1 MTAPSPRLLAGLT
14 VPIVFTL
21 LFLVLPL
28 QALAGGRLARLIGF
42 AGAYLVARWMAS
54 WRRVDVGQLGWV
66 RPSVRSIVFGWVVG
80 GGLVATVAAV
90 MAGAGWYSWSWS
102 GAWSNLLGALSF
114 AAVVGLYE
122 EALFRSLWFGGL
134 EPALGTWLTLAI
146 SAVLFGFLHSF
157 NPDATI
163 VSSVSVALSGGL
175 LLGAAFV
182 ARRDLWFVASIHAAW
197 NAFLGGVLGM
207 PVSGN
212 DPTDALLTAVEGGP
226 DLWTGGAFGPEASLI
241 TIAVVGG
248 AGFWFIWRAHSSATV
263 TPPPWREPATRSPE
277 H

>member
-1 MTAPSPRLLAGLT
+1 ML
-14 VPIVFTL
+14 
-21 LFLVLPL
+21 
-28 QALAGGRLARLIGF
+28 
-42 AGAYLVARWMAS
+42 
-54 WRRVDVGQLGWV
+54 
-66 RPSVRSIVFGWVVG
+66 GWVVG
-80 GGLVATVAAV
+80 GLLVATVAVV

-102 GAWSNLLGALSF
+102 GAWSNLFGALTF
-114 AAVVGLYE
+114 AAAVGLYE

-146 SAVLFGFLHSF
+146 SALLFGFLHSF
-157 NPDATI
+157 NPGATI
-163 VSSVSVALSGGL
+163 VSSASVALSGGL

-182 ARRDLWFVASIHAAW
+182 ARRDLWFVAAIHAAW
-197 NAFLGGVLGM
+197 NGLLGGVLGM

-212 DPTDALLTAVEGGP
+212 DPTDALLTAEERGP

-248 AGFWFIWRAHSSATV
+248 AGAWFIWKAHTSGMV